1 MKFAMARVSSNI
13 TSMKILPSLLLAALL
28 ANSAAFS
35 LNAAAGTFD
44 EDARRE
50 VKVLRGEIES
60 HNRDLDARIQK
71 LDDAIKNIGV
81 IQLLNQIETLNA
93 EIARLRGQIEVM
105 SNQNDQLTKRQKD
118 FYFDI
123 DARLRK
129 LEGTTDNNAPAGTN
143 AAGQPNPV
151 PSGPGLAG
159 ALPPPSGVGTVNGN
173 VVPAT
178 VLPTPGPSAPVGGQ
192 PPRPTAPTYTKEQE
206 NAAYDV
212 GSNLFRR
219 NDFSGAIRAFESFS
233 RDFAGSSLVSNAQYW
248 IGVSYFNL
256 KDYNKAKATQQELLK
271 RFPES
276 AKAPDAMLSIA
287 TVQQETGDVRSAR
300 NTLEDLIA
308 RYPGSE
314 AAAKG
319 RTRLTQL
326 RR

>member
-1 MKFAMARVSSNI
+1 MTLVTARTLVSR
-13 TSMKILPSLLLAALL
+13 LGLLVCL
-28 ANSAAFS
+28 AAFS
-35 LNAAAGTFD
+35 LNAVAGVFD

-50 VKVLRGEIES
+50 VKVLRGEIDA

-71 LDDAIKNIGV
+71 LDESIKSIGI
-81 IQLLNQIETLNA
+81 IQLLNQIEQLNA

-129 LEGTTDNNAPAGTN
+129 LEGAGDSNAPGNTN
-143 AAGQPNPV
+143 PSGQPTPV
-151 PSGPGLAG
+151 VSGPGLAG
-159 ALPPPSGVGTVNGN
+159 TMPSPSAVGTTVNGN
-173 VVPAT
+173 VVPAIVVPSGPLPGT
-178 VLPTPGPSAPVGGQ
+178 GALPTQPTQ
-192 PPRPTAPTYTKEQE
+192 PPRTPAAPTYTKEQE

-219 NDFSGAIRAFESFS
+219 NDFSGAIRAFEAFS

-248 IGVSYFNL
+248 MGVSYFNL
-256 KDYNKAKATQQELLK
+256 KDYARARATQTELLK
-271 RFPES
+271 RYPES

-287 TVQQETGDVRSAR
+287 TVQQETNDVRGAR

-319 RTRLTQL
+319 RTRLAQL

>member
-1 MKFAMARVSSNI
+1 MKFAMARVP
-13 TSMKILPSLLLAALL
+13 SMKILPSLLLAGLV
-28 ANSAAFS
+28 AFS
-35 LNAAAGTFD
+35 LNATAGIFD

-71 LDDAIKNIGV
+71 LDEAIKNIGV
-81 IQLLNQIETLNA
+81 IQLLNQIETLNS

-178 VLPTPGPSAPVGGQ
+178 VLPTPGPAAPAGGQ
-192 PPRPTAPTYTKEQE
+192 PPRPTTPTYTKEQE

-219 NDFSGAIRAFESFS
+219 NDFSGAVRAFESFS